1 MNYFN
6 YIIILE
12 ELSQPIILAEPL
24 CAGLRQQCTNIYL
37 FKISI
42 NLFPIDIICYSE

>member
-24 CAGLRQQCTNIYL
+24 CAKQCTNIYL